1 MTQLQLFKAE
11 ERKPDGLHYWSDF
24 ISPEEEGELTDRF
37 SPLALVP
44 FQFGAFEG
52 KRRVASFGW
61 KYDYGAQ
68 RIARAA
74 EIPEWVRPI
83 IARVE
88 QAAALRDTVE
98 QLLFTEYTPGAGI
111 GWHRDKKA
119 FGTVCGLSLAS
130 ACPFRFRRKSAS
142 KWERYT
148 FRCDRRF
155 PVQHERQGALSVGT

>member
-1 MTQLQLFKAE
+1 MPAQLVLFSDDRKPPGLRYQPDFVSEEE
-11 ERKPDGLHYWSDF
+11 ERTLIG
-24 ISPEEEGELTDRF
+24 RF
-37 SPLALVP
+37 KDLPLIP

-61 KYDYGAQ
+61 KYDYGGQ
-68 RIARAA
+68 RITRAA
-74 EIPEWVRPI
+74 VIPEWMRPI

-98 QLLFTEYTPGAGI
+98 QLLFAEYTLGAGI

-130 ACPFRFRRKSAS
+130 ACPFRFR
-142 KWERYT
+142 
-148 FRCDRRF
+148 
-155 PVQHERQGALSVGT
+155 

>member
-1 MTQLQLFKAE
+1 MSQPHLFKSE
-11 ERKPDGLHYWSDF
+11 ERKPDGLHYWPNF
-24 ISPEEEGELTDRF
+24 ISAEEERELTGRF
-37 SPLALVP
+37 SSLPLIP

-74 EIPEWVRPI
+74 EIPEWIRPI
-83 IARVE
+83 IARLE

-98 QLLFTEYTPGAGI
+98 QLLFTEYAPGAGT

-130 ACPFRFRRKSAS
+130 AC
-142 KWERYT
+142 
-148 FRCDRRF
+148 
-155 PVQHERQGALSVGT
+155 